1 MNTDQI
7 KANLENLDKQ
17 LNERANQLLSADP
30 VARELLG
37 IKKGLELCL
46 NEGGEPEPNGEVV
59 REETLE
65 AIAGG

>member
-1 MNTDQI
+1 MNIDQI
-7 KANLENLDKQ
+7 KTNLENLDKQ

-46 NEGGEPEPNGEVV
+46 NENNEPETNGEVT
-59 REETLE
+59 REENLE

>member
-7 KANLENLDKQ
+7 KVNLENLDKQ
-17 LNERANQLLSADP
+17 LSERANQLLSADP

-37 IKKGLELCL
+37 VKKGFKLCL

>member
-1 MNTDQI
+1 MNIDQI
-7 KANLENLDKQ
+7 KTNLENLDKQ

-46 NEGGEPEPNGEVV
+46 DENNEPETNGEVT
-59 REETLE
+59 REENLE

>member
-1 MNTDQI
+1 MNIDQI
-7 KANLENLDKQ
+7 KTNLENLDKQ

-37 IKKGLELCL
+37 VKKGLELCL
-46 NEGGEPEPNGEVV
+46 NENNEPESNGEVT
-59 REETLE
+59 REENLE

>member
-1 MNTDQI
+1 MNIDQI
-7 KANLENLDKQ
+7 KTNLENLDKQ

-37 IKKGLELCL
+37 VKKGLELCL
-46 NEGGEPEPNGEVV
+46 DENNEPETNGEVT
-59 REETLE
+59 REENLE

>member
-1 MNTDQI
+1 MNIDQI
-7 KANLENLDKQ
+7 KTNLENLDKQ
-17 LNERANQLLSADP
+17 LSERANQLLSADP

-46 NEGGEPEPNGEVV
+46 NENNEPETNGEVT
-59 REETLE
+59 REENLE